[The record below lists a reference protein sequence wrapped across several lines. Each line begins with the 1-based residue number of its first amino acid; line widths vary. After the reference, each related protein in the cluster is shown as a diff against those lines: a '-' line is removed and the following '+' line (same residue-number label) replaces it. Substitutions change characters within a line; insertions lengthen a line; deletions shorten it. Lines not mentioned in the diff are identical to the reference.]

1 MANAQPLLTVRGV
14 SKAFLGVS
22 ALENVDFTLK
32 AGEVHAL
39 LGENGAGK
47 STLIKI
53 ITGAYRRDEGEVLLE
68 GTPIFPRDVV
78 DAQKLGTCRMPQ
90 RVIAVAPPSG
100 SRLLPITGSDAAAV
114 AIANR

>member
-1 MANAQPLLTVRGV
+1 MANAQPLLSVRGV

-22 ALENVDFTLK
+22 ALENVDFTLQ

-53 ITGAYRRDEGEVLLE
+53 ITGAYRRDEGEVLLRE
-68 GTPIFPRDVV
+68 RPIHPRDVI
-78 DAQKLGTCRMPQ
+78 DAQKLGIGT
-90 RVIAVAPPSG
+90 VIRRST
-100 SRLLPITGSDAAAV
+100 S
-114 AIANR
+114 